1 MMSALEL
8 EILQKF
14 HQLDQPSKLRL
25 LEHLQQDVQAEFDPE
40 KWWSAVETLQAKI
53 SKRLGPDTH
62 IGTLDLLDELRED
75 IS

>member
-1 MMSALEL
+1 MSALEL

-40 KWWSAVETLQAKI
+40 QWWDEVEALQAKI
-53 SKRLGPDTH
+53 THRLGPDTH
-62 IGTLDLLDELRED
+62 IGILDLLDELRED

>member
-25 LEHLQQDVQAEFDPE
+25 LEHLQRDVQAEFDPE
-40 KWWSAVETLQAKI
+40 QWWDAVETLQAKI
-53 SKRLGPDTH
+53 SQRLGPDTH